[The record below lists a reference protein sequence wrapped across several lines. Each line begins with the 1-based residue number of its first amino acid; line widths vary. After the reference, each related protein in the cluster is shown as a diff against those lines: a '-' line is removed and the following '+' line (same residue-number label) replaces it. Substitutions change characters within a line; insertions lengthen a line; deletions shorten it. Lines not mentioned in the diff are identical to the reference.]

1 MCVKRWALAGYTL
14 LVSRGS
20 DGSLLDADDHVCD
33 VLDDKDQTVAQY
45 EEDGV
50 SGKVQE
56 KGTAAPG
63 RAAPPAPSTL
73 QSASP
78 RNKASMTSSLLT
90 GDLHSRVWVG

>member
-1 MCVKRWALAGYTL
+1 M
-14 LVSRGS
+14 
-20 DGSLLDADDHVCD
+20 CD

-50 SGKVQE
+50 GGKVLE

-63 RAAPPAPSTL
+63 RVAPPAPSTL
-73 QSASP
+73 RFASP